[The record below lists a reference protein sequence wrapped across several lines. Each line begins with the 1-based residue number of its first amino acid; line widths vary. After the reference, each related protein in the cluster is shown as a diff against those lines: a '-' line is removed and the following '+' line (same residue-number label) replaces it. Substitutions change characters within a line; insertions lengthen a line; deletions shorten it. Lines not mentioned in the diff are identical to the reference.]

1 MINKFIF
8 EALSYEAKV
17 KLKTNKFKKIIKK
30 EIDRQKNKN
39 KNIIYLNFSDIYYTY
54 EDDENLDEIW
64 EDDEKFLTDI
74 YNLKL
79 YQLCKLPGK
88 YKEYIEYREP
98 NYWGRNNLGRCVL
111 SITYQLPACKEF
123 IALNNYITN
132 ILKCK
137 ALKDNDIYVQSVEG
151 KRSSIFRRGRK
162 FLLAYEPEKC
172 KEFKK
177 ILQTTKKSNWNAEL
191 KIKND
196 TYWGDRFNS
205 YGEDMEMEWNGHE
218 YGYAEVN
225 FKTPTGKIM
234 DTINISLVPIMSNK
248 RRFW

>member
-1 MINKFIF
+1 MINKIIF
-8 EALSYEAKV
+8 EALSNEAKI

-30 EIDRQKNKN
+30 EIDKLKNKDKN
-39 KNIIYLNFSDIYYTY
+39 LIYLDFKNIYYIY
-54 EDDENLDEIW
+54 EDELDNIW
-64 EDDEKFLTDI
+64 EDEEQFLKDI

-88 YKEYIEYREP
+88 YKENIEYHEP
-98 NYWGRNNLGRCVL
+98 NYWGRDTLGKCVL

-123 IALNNYITN
+123 IALNSYITN

-137 ALKDNDIYVQSVEG
+137 PLNDNDVYVQRVEG
-151 KRSSIFRRGRK
+151 KRSSIFGRGKK
-162 FLLAYEPEKC
+162 FLLIHNPEKC

-177 ILQTTKKSNWNAEL
+177 LLQTTKKPNWKAEL
-191 KIKND
+191 KIKHD

-225 FKTPTGKIM
+225 FKTPSGKIM
-234 DTINISLVPIMSNK
+234 NTINISLVSIMSNK